1 MTNRKE
7 PNYIG
12 FKWTQNFIKPP
23 LWFLF
28 NASAKTHD
36 DNYEAGGGR
45 MDRMTADVG
54 FLWRMLSD
62 ANKQPTLWKKRLAVY
77 TAITYFIAVRL
88 FGWISF
94 KWK

>member
-1 MTNRKE
+1 MK
-7 PNYIG
+7 NYCG
-12 FKWTQNFIKPP
+12 FKKAMFIRPPFWSFHTASCFQHDRNYTQ
-23 LWFLF
+23 
-28 NASAKTHD
+28 
-36 DNYEAGGGR
+36 GGNR

-77 TAITYFIAVRL
+77 TGIAYFLAVRL